1 VFGLYPSVYDL
12 PLTIKF
18 PKPPSRVLIL
28 NLILLLVTCG
38 EHVLGVGAKCRGEEH
53 LFSFP
58 CKVQGEE
65 HFFPSFPPLLFT
77 EVFMVSFNYERT
89 SLQLPCLAEL
99 CFSFCLMVRSV
110 V

>member
-1 VFGLYPSVYDL
+1 VFGLYPSVHDL

-38 EHVLGVGAKCRGEEH
+38 EHVLGVGAKCRGKSISS
-53 LFSFP
+53 LFP
-58 CKVQGEE
+58 CKVQGGEE
-65 HFFPSFPPLLFT
+65 QLFPSFPPLLFT
-77 EVFMVSFNYERT
+77 EVSMVPFNYERT
-89 SLQLPCLAEL
+89 SLPVLAEL